1 VIVQA
6 AGSESL
12 ILILQLIL
20 VHRPVSQ
27 AVEQRLFFLHVGS
40 WV

>member
-1 VIVQA
+1 MHA

-12 ILILQLIL
+12 MLILQLIL
-20 VHRPVSQ
+20 VHRPGSQ
-27 AVEQRLFFLHVGS
+27 VTEQRLFFLHVDS